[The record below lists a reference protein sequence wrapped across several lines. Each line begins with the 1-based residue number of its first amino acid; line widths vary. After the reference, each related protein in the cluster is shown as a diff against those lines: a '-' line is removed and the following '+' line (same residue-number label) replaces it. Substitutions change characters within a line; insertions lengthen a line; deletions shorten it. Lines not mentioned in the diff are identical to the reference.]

1 MWPVYKTLGKCSFY
15 KVCRGFLVFGSCFPK
30 APLQP
35 EGEAGPG
42 GGFVCWHC
50 RLGAFRVLRD
60 SEQVR
65 RNLECTSTLRD
76 AFMGYGFISEVPEQK
91 SIN

>member
-1 MWPVYKTLGKCSFY
+1 M
-15 KVCRGFLVFGSCFPK
+15 
-30 APLQP
+30 
-35 EGEAGPG
+35 GPG

-50 RLGAFRVLRD
+50 GLGAFWVLRD

-65 RNLECTSTLRD
+65 RSLECSATLRD
-76 AFMGYGFISEVPEQK
+76 AFMGYGFILEVPEQK